1 MPALHNDV
9 FQLSPKRRL
18 LSILKVR
25 LCFSISMTSPIS
37 MSVCQYFVRHG
48 MQSELRATSSKYTTI
63 RGAAIVVGIFSQC
76 ADVNIA
82 VEYAVKIYLKPIVL
96 ASNELPSVSRCT
108 NSSFQIQPELSHLIV
123 GRNQDS

>member
-9 FQLSPKRRL
+9 FPTITQATIAFDSEGSSL
-18 LSILKVR
+18 LFDIDDQSNQYV
-25 LCFSISMTSPIS
+25 S

-76 ADVNIA
+76 ADINIA

-108 NSSFQIQPELSHLIV
+108 NSSF
-123 GRNQDS
+123 